1 MPQKTIISCAI
12 TGAVHTPTMSPYLPV
27 HPDTIA
33 EQAIAAAEAGA
44 AILHLHARNPEN
56 GAPSVDPAHF
66 VEMLPKI
73 REATDA
79 VINITTG
86 GHPRMKVAERIPPAV
101 TYSPEMCSMNMGSLN
116 FALHPLADR
125 YDTWNQDWEED
136 YLRGSEGNIFRN
148 TFTDIRELAKELG
161 GAPHHIKFEHECYDV
176 GHLHNLK
183 FCLREGYFEGPIFVQ
198 FVMGILGGI
207 TADHDNLMFM
217 KQTADKLF
225 CNDYQW
231 SVIGAGGQQ
240 MRLGAVAAQMGG
252 HVRVG
257 LEDSLYISRGELAK
271 SNAEQVEKIVRI
283 LSEQGNE
290 PATPDE
296 ARAILGLKG
305 SDKVNF

>member
-66 VEMLPKI
+66 AEMLPKI
-73 REATDA
+73 RAATDA

-86 GHPRMKVAERIPPAV
+86 GHPRMTVTERIPPAV

-125 YDTWNQDWEED
+125 YDAWNEDWEED
-136 YLRGSEGNIFRN
+136 YLRGSESNIFRN
-148 TFTDIRELAKELG
+148 TFTDIRELAEKLG

-183 FCLREGYFEGPIFVQ
+183 FCLQKGYFEGPLFVQ

-207 TADHDNLMFM
+207 TAEHDNLMFM

-225 CNDYQW
+225 GDDYQW

-240 MRLGAVAAQMGG
+240 MRLGTVAAQMGG

-257 LEDSLYISRGELAK
+257 LEDSLYISRGKLAK
-271 SNAEQVEKIVRI
+271 SNAEQVEKIIRI
-283 LSEQGNE
+283 LREQGNE

-296 ARAILGLKG
+296 ARSILGLKG

>member
-66 VEMLPKI
+66 AEMLPKI
-73 REATDA
+73 RKATDA

-86 GHPRMKVAERIPPAV
+86 GHPRMTVAERIPPAV

-125 YDTWNQDWEED
+125 YDTWKEDWEED

-148 TFTDIRELAKELG
+148 TFTDIRELANELG
-161 GAPHHIKFEHECYDV
+161 AAPHHIKFEHECYDV

-183 FCLREGYFEGPIFVQ
+183 FCLRKGYFEGPIFVQ

-207 TADHDNLMFM
+207 TAEHDNLMFM

-225 CNDYQW
+225 GDDYQW

-283 LSEQGNE
+283 LGAQGNE

-296 ARAILGLKG
+296 ARTILGLKG
-305 SDKVNF
+305 RDKVNF